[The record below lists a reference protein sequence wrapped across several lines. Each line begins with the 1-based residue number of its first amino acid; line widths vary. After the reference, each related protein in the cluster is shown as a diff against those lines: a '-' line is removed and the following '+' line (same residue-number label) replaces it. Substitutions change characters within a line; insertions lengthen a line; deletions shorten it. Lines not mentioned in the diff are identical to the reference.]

1 MTEERKIKL
10 NTRLLNAVCIG
21 IALCIGVSVY
31 GIYRPKEQG
40 PADDLNKTSTIKTTS
55 TTTTTTTTVKIRC
68 LPGHTLNL
76 IGKKNKC
83 LIYLGRS
90 N

>member
-1 MTEERKIKL
+1 MTEERKVKL

-40 PADDLNKTSTIKTTS
+40 SADDLIKTSTIKTTS
-55 TTTTTTTTVKIRC
+55 TTTTTTTVKIRC

-76 IGKKNKC
+76 IGEKNKC